1 MMTLPRPFGSI
12 YNNNVLR
19 RLFIVLWI
27 LTLSTACNTAPGIVK
42 PVVEVVSPL
51 DGAHFAVGQHVSMR
65 IAAASHN
72 QIARIEVHSAGVLVA
87 AEDSPLP
94 TPTYSTMLQF
104 VPTQAGELHLAVTAI
119 DATGQSSDAVNI
131 TIIIGTGAILDSSA
145 TTTPN
150 SSNVATECK
159 LSATFVTDVT
169 IPDNT
174 VVSAGSNLIKTWR
187 MRNTSMCAWENGY
200 QLAYMEGTQMGAP
213 ASIPVAPT
221 ARDASIDISVPF
233 TAPIASGT
241 YTSTWRM
248 RAPDGTSFGNRVFVV
263 VQIP

>member
-1 MMTLPRPFGSI
+1 MMAFLQLSGSI
-12 YNNNVLR
+12 YNNDVLR

-27 LTLSTACNTAPGIVK
+27 LTLSTACNAAPGIVK

-51 DGAHFAVGQHVSMR
+51 DGAHFAVGQHVSLR
-65 IAAASHN
+65 IAAASRN
-72 QIARIEVHSAGVLVA
+72 QVARIEVHSAGVLVA
-87 AEDSPLP
+87 AEDSPLQ

-104 VPTQAGELHLAVTAI
+104 VPSQAGDLNLAVTAI
-119 DATGQSSDAVNI
+119 DATGQSSDPVNV
-131 TIIIGTGAILDSSA
+131 TIIVGAGAILDSSA

-150 SSNVATECK
+150 SSNATTECK

-174 VVSAGSNLIKTWR
+174 VVNAGSNLIKTWR

-200 QLAYMEGTQMGAP
+200 QLAYMEGAQMGAP
-213 ASIPVAPT
+213 ASVPVAPT

-233 TAPIASGT
+233 TAPVASGT
-241 YTSTWRM
+241 YTSTWRL
-248 RAPDGTSFGNRVFVV
+248 RAPDGTGFGNRVFVV
-263 VQIP
+263 VQVP